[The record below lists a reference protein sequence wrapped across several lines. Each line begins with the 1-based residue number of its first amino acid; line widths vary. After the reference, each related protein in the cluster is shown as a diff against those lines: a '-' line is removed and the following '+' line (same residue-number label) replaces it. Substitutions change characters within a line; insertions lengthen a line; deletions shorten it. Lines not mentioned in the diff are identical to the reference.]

1 MSLAN
6 KTAAWVEKQ
15 IITQEQREN
24 ILSFEKSKS
33 NNTFWK
39 TAFIIA
45 GLLIGLGIC
54 LLIAANWDDIS
65 NTVKLIGDFIILG
78 TFSYFTYH
86 FWTRE
91 SLGLTE
97 LFILLSF
104 LMIGGSIGLIGQ
116 VFHLNGGWQS
126 FAITWALLSLP
137 FILISRVLFFNI
149 VWFVLLLNGLIDS
162 DFFEVLWDTFME
174 YFTLKTL
181 LFLICFVLL
190 DFMFTRIS
198 KVYEKYTL
206 LPKAAAKVSIWI
218 AYFIVIYVGFSFG
231 LNWNI
236 FFGENTLMQNICS
249 YLFVFGFFAFRMFLA
264 MKSQNISSFKRNAI
278 LAEIYIF
285 LIFISRIDNLWT
297 SGIGFIS
304 AGLLVLVLIYI
315 LRKTTK
321 YIKTMEAFK

>member
-6 KTAAWVEKQ
+6 KTTVWVEKQ
-15 IITQEQREN
+15 IITPEQRET
-24 ILSFEKSKS
+24 ILSFERSNS

-39 TAFIIA
+39 TAFSIA

-54 LLIAANWDDIS
+54 LLIAANWQDLT

-78 TFSYFTYH
+78 AFSYFTYH

-91 SLGLTE
+91 NRGLTE
-97 LFILLSF
+97 LFIILSF

-137 FILISRVLFFNI
+137 FILISRVLFFNM

-162 DFFEVLWDTFME
+162 DFFETIWDTFMK
-174 YFTLKTL
+174 YFTIKTWL
-181 LFLICFVLL
+181 ALISFIALE
-190 DFMFTRIS
+190 FMFMRIS

-218 AYFIVIYVGFSFG
+218 AYFIVIYIGFSFG
-231 LNWNI
+231 LNWTLL
-236 FFGENTLMQNICS
+236 FGENTFMQKICS
-249 YLFVFGFFAFRMFLA
+249 YLFVFGFFAFRMFQA
-264 MKSQNISSFKRNAI
+264 MKAQNISSFKRNAI

-285 LIFISRIDNLWT
+285 LIFISKINNLWT
-297 SGIGFIS
+297 SGLGFIS
-304 AGLLVLVLIYI
+304 AGLLVLALIYI

-321 YIKTMEAFK
+321 FIKTMEVFK

>member
-1 MSLAN
+1 MSLAS
-6 KTAAWVEKQ
+6 KTTAWVEKQ
-15 IITQEQREN
+15 IITPEQRDN

-54 LLIAANWDDIS
+54 LLIAANWDNLS
-65 NTVKLIGDFIILG
+65 NTVKLIGDFAILG
-78 TFSYFTYH
+78 IFSYFTYY
-86 FWTRE
+86 FWTKEKR
-91 SLGLTE
+91 GLTE

-116 VFHLNGGWQS
+116 VFHLSGGWQS

-149 VWFVLLLNGLIDS
+149 VWFILLLNGLIDS
-162 DFFEVLWDTFME
+162 DFFEALWDTFMKF
-174 YFTLKTL
+174 FTIKTL
-181 LFLICFVLL
+181 LFLIIFITLE
-190 DFMFTRIS
+190 FMFKRIS
-198 KVYEKYTL
+198 KQYEKYTL

-218 AYFIVIYVGFSFG
+218 AYFITFYIGVWFG
-231 LNWNI
+231 LKWC
-236 FFGENTLMQNICS
+236 FFCHNTGSQLLA
-249 YLFVFGFFAFRMFLA
+249 YLFVFAFLAFRMFLA
-264 MKSQNISSFKRNAI
+264 MKTQNISSFKRNAI

-285 LIFISRIDNLWT
+285 LIFISKINNLWT
-297 SGIGFIS
+297 SGLGFIS
-304 AGLLVLVLIYI
+304 AGLLVLALIYI

-321 YIKTMEAFK
+321 FIKTMEIFK

>member
-15 IITQEQREN
+15 IITPEQREN
-24 ILSFEKSKS
+24 ILSFERSNS

-54 LLIAANWDDIS
+54 LLIAANWQDLT

-91 SLGLTE
+91 KHELTE
-97 LFILLSF
+97 LFIILSF

-116 VFHLNGGWQS
+116 VFHLNGGWQN

-149 VWFVLLLNGLIDS
+149 VWFILLLNGLIS
-162 DFFEVLWDTFME
+162 TDFFETIWNTFMKF
-174 YFTLKTL
+174 FTLKTVL
-181 LFLICFVLL
+181 ALICFVTL

-198 KVYEKYTL
+198 KQYEKYTL

-218 AYFIVIYVGFSFG
+218 AYFIVIYIGFSFG
-231 LNWNI
+231 LNWTLL
-236 FFGENTLMQNICS
+236 FGKNTLMQNLCA
-249 YLFVFGFFAFRMFLA
+249 YLFVFGFFTFRMFLA

-285 LIFISRIDNLWT
+285 LIFISKINNLWT
-297 SGIGFIS
+297 SGLGFIS
-304 AGLLVLVLIYI
+304 AGLLVLALIYI
-315 LRKTTK
+315 LRRTTK
-321 YIKTMEAFK
+321 YIKTMEIFK